1 MEAIKS
7 YIENPKTRPPGFNCI
22 MIVQNG
28 LTQKNLFFVFSHCE
42 DKNKCKVLLEHLY
55 ALLQIDPKVCPL
67 KHGYFDNPISELTA
81 RLNQKIDGKEIRK
94 DKKVVD
100 SFVHSVKAL

>member
-1 MEAIKS
+1 ML
-7 YIENPKTRPPGFNCI
+7 PR
-22 MIVQNG
+22 

-42 DKNKCKVLLEHLY
+42 DKNRCKVMLEHLY
-55 ALLQIDPKVCPL
+55 AQLQIDPKVCPL
-67 KHGYFDNPISELTA
+67 KHGYFENPISELTA
-81 RLNQKIDGKEIRK
+81 RRNQNIDDKLIRK